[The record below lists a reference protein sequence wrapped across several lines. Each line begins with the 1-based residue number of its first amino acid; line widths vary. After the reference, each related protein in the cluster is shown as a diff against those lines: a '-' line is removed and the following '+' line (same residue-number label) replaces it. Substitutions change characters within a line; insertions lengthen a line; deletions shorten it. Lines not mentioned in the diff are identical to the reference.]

1 MTARHFILKGRVQG
15 VGFRY
20 FAGQLAGELG
30 IQGWVKNLRGGEV
43 EIHAQ
48 GSKGAMEKFEVQMKR
63 GPFLAV
69 VSEVEVTEVE
79 PQSHTSFLIGR

>member
-1 MTARHFILKGRVQG
+1 MMARHFILKGRVQG

-20 FAGQLAGELG
+20 FARQTAGELG
-30 IQGWVKNLRGGEV
+30 IQGWVKNLGSGEV

-48 GSKGAMEKFEVQMKR
+48 GSKEAMEKFQVWMNQ
-63 GPFLAV
+63 GPSLAV

-79 PQSHTSFLIGR
+79 PQLHTNFFIGR